1 MAVSEVFSAAELE
14 RLRRFPEP
22 TRLELV
28 RYFTLTGDQVE
39 FLAGRRGDRNRLGLA
54 VQMATLPWLGFVP
67 DDVEAAPVEAVA
79 RLAGSLGIDPGV
91 LAGYGRR
98 DQTRT
103 EQLRVT
109 IDRLGWRTATR
120 SDWKMLSEFLSARAL
135 ERDSSKVLFAAAC
148 EFLRAEQVV
157 RPGVVSLLE
166 RVGAAR
172 DRAHEETWVRLA
184 PLVTAAW
191 RTVLDGMLVVDAAL
205 GGTRLEWLCRGPTVA
220 SARTIHG
227 EIAKLS
233 YLRSI
238 GADSVEMSVLP
249 LERLRF
255 LAGVGRRASPAG
267 LRRREPTRRYPI
279 VFATAT
285 QAAVEV
291 LDELVELF
299 D

>member
-1 MAVSEVFSAAELE
+1 
-14 RLRRFPEP
+14 
-22 TRLELV
+22 
-28 RYFTLTGDQVE
+28 
-39 FLAGRRGDRNRLGLA
+39 
-54 VQMATLPWLGFVP
+54 
-67 DDVEAAPVEAVA
+67 
-79 RLAGSLGIDPGV
+79 
-91 LAGYGRR
+91 
-98 DQTRT
+98 
-103 EQLRVT
+103 
-109 IDRLGWRTATR
+109 
-120 SDWKMLSEFLSARAL
+120 MLSEFLSARAL
-135 ERDSSKVLFAAAC
+135 ERDSSKVLFTAAC

-172 DRAHEETWVRLA
+172 DRAHGETWVRLA

-238 GADSVEMSVLP
+238 GADRVEMSVLP

-279 VFATAT
+279 VFATVT
-285 QAAVEV
+285 QAADEV
-291 LDELVELF
+291 LDELVGLF
-299 D
+299 DQTLSARESHARARLAERLAERGREGGDREVLLNELLARILDDAIDDEVLGGVLRHEIGMERMRGAWAARRQPLPRRRGRL